1 MYNSVDCTLKPS
13 FKCFSRTIMIYIE
26 TAGSSQFLDSHHR
39 RIQSKIYMQSIVGM
53 MNVDLEQM
61 QETSI
66 KMWSLIQ
73 LGTKKH
79 QQCFSLIDGRTKG
92 GLLFNST
99 NGINNF
105 NLKDFLHVMSLL
117 FLNESLPFFSGY

>member
-1 MYNSVDCTLKPS
+1 
-13 FKCFSRTIMIYIE
+13 
-26 TAGSSQFLDSHHR
+26 
-39 RIQSKIYMQSIVGM
+39 M

-73 LGTKKH
+73 LRTKKH
-79 QQCFSLIDGRTKG
+79 QMFFTNRWEDKGRIE
-92 GLLFNST
+92 LFNST

-105 NLKDFLHVMSLL
+105 NLKIFYMSCSHFFF
-117 FLNESLPFFSGY
+117 FLNESLPFFSSGY